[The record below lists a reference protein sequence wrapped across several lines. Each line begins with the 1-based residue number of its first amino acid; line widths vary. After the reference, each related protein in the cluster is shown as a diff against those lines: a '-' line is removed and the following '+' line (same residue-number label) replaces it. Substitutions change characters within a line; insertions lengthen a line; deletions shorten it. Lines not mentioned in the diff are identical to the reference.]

1 MFGASS
7 ISSKAQEGLLLREI
21 THRVNNE
28 FASIIQVVSCTAAK
42 SPDHNV
48 KHALTGIM
56 QRLHCYASVH
66 HALQMPET
74 CGVVDASEYLR
85 NLCQS
90 ISRSKLEHRQIE
102 LVLVEQ
108 PFWLSSERCWLMGM
122 VVAELI
128 TNAARH
134 AFDRGG
140 GIIRIECQTSEDVVE
155 CKVLDDGS
163 ASKVDF
169 RPGAGLRIVE
179 ALAHALGAEFR
190 FHLGEN
196 GSTSTLVFPIAQ
208 HQCVEGSLQAS

>member
-1 MFGASS
+1 MFVASS
-7 ISSKAQEGLLLREI
+7 INSKAREGLLLREI
-21 THRVNNE
+21 THRINNE

-42 SPDHNV
+42 SSDGNV
-48 KHALTGIM
+48 KRALTRIV
-56 QRLHCYASVH
+56 QQLHCYARVH

-74 CGVVDASEYLR
+74 NGFVDASEYLR

-108 PFWLSSERCWLMGM
+108 PFRLSSEQCWLMGM

-134 AFDRGG
+134 AFGG
-140 GIIRIECQTSEDVVE
+140 GAGTILIECQMSEEVIE
-155 CKVLDDGS
+155 CKVSDDGS
-163 ASKVDF
+163 ASKADV

-179 ALAHALGAEFR
+179 ALAHALGADFR
-190 FHLGEN
+190 FHLGES
-196 GSTSTLVFPIAQ
+196 GSTSTLAFPIRQ
-208 HQCVEGSLQAS
+208 PQCLEVVPHAF